1 MIAASRMQKLLYT
14 TEKLCALAHVI
25 IEALRASASSEGDGS
40 GEGDLSRQVT
50 VTVEAQGS
58 AGTVGFYGIC
68 RRFTG

>member
-1 MIAASRMQKLLYT
+1 MQQWLYT
-14 TEKLCALAHVI
+14 TEKLCALAHIV
-25 IEALRASASSEGDGS
+25 IEALGTSASSEGDGF

-58 AGTVGFYGIC
+58 AGKVGFYGIC